1 MSCCGSTDRIGQTA
15 ETEKTAAMP
24 ADVAAIADPTPPPRS
39 RFEGGR
45 SHTGTRNPAL
55 PQDGEGI
62 LREHR
67 LKPFEAEQVLV
78 TNARFAAFVK
88 ATGHVTV
95 AERFGWG
102 MVFRGLL
109 DDPNSVAP
117 GGGGTPWWGA
127 VDGACWFAPE
137 GPASSVAKRA
147 DHPVT
152 HIAWEDARAFAA
164 WAGGRLPLKAEWEHA
179 ARGGLADPRFP
190 WGDREPDDTDFLP
203 CNIFQGRFPGHNS
216 RADGWEGTSPVTA
229 FAPNGAGMHDMAGNV
244 WEWTAEPFRIR
255 SAAAGARA
263 RNDHARARGEK
274 LMKGGSFLCHISYCY
289 RYRIAARLAVVA
301 DSGGCNAGFRLFHD
315 I

>member
-1 MSCCGSTDRIGQTA
+1 MSCCGSTDRIGQIA
-15 ETEKTAAMP
+15 GTEKTTAMP
-24 ADVAAIADPTPPPRS
+24 ADVAAIADPTPPSRS
-39 RFEGGR
+39 RFMGGR

-137 GPASSVAKRA
+137 GPASSAGPSAFWALRHAK
-147 DHPVT
+147 
-152 HIAWEDARAFAA
+152 
-164 WAGGRLPLKAEWEHA
+164 AG
-179 ARGGLADPRFP
+179 D
-190 WGDREPDDTDFLP
+190 
-203 CNIFQGRFPGHNS
+203 
-216 RADGWEGTSPVTA
+216 V
-229 FAPNGAGMHDMAGNV
+229 M
-244 WEWTAEPFRIR
+244 R
-255 SAAAGARA
+255 SAASR
-263 RNDHARARGEK
+263 
-274 LMKGGSFLCHISYCY
+274 
-289 RYRIAARLAVVA
+289 
-301 DSGGCNAGFRLFHD
+301 
-315 I
+315 

>member
-1 MSCCGSTDRIGQTA
+1 MSCCGSTDRIGQIA
-15 ETEKTAAMP
+15 GTEKTTAMP
-24 ADVAAIADPTPPPRS
+24 ADVAAIADPTPPSRS
-39 RFEGGR
+39 RFMGGR

-117 GGGGTPWWGA
+117 GGGTPWWGA

-137 GPASSVAKRA
+137 GPA
-147 DHPVT
+147 
-152 HIAWEDARAFAA
+152 
-164 WAGGRLPLKAEWEHA
+164 
-179 ARGGLADPRFP
+179 
-190 WGDREPDDTDFLP
+190 
-203 CNIFQGRFPGHNS
+203 
-216 RADGWEGTSPVTA
+216 
-229 FAPNGAGMHDMAGNV
+229 
-244 WEWTAEPFRIR
+244 R
-255 SAAAGARA
+255 SG
-263 RNDHARARGEK
+263 
-274 LMKGGSFLCHISYCY
+274 
-289 RYRIAARLAVVA
+289 
-301 DSGGCNAGFRLFHD
+301 
-315 I
+315 